1 MEFVEVETKEDIM
14 AAGQLV
20 RTIAPDVLCG
30 PALHSFLCDIEH
42 KIRLAMENDTEY
54 YLVCRQGPVGN
65 AAWSTRAT
73 AWPSKADRLCA
84 GWRRKG
90 LLKRTLAF
98 LAETYDP
105 PLIRIDGWGKEQPA
119 LEALGFHKREDVNF
133 YVYEKIFY
141 V

>member
-54 YLVCRQGPVGN
+54 YLVCRQGPVGY
-65 AAWSTRAT
+65 AALVNEGDCLAVKQIGF
-73 AWPSKADRLCA
+73 AP

-105 PLIRIDGWGKEQPA
+105 PLMRIDGWGKEQPA